1 MPGPGTWSS
10 GDILTAADL
19 NAIGVWTSY
28 TPVVTQNGARTVTV
42 NYAEYSQINKLCF
55 VNLDLELTNAGTT
68 ANLVTVSLPVNF
80 SSATAVRTSGS
91 GLLYDSSATDVILL
105 TAVYNSA
112 STVRFITETTTDPVS
127 GLGVNPAFA
136 LASGDVISLSLVYE
150 TV

>member
-19 NAIGVWTSY
+19 NAIGLWTSY

-55 VNLDLELTNAGTT
+55 VNLDLSLTNAGTT

-80 SSATAVRTSGS
+80 SSSVVRRVAGS
-91 GLLYDSSATDVILL
+91 GLLYDLSATDVILL
-105 TAVYNSA
+105 TAIYNSA
-112 STVRFITETTTDPVS
+112 STVRLLTETTTDSAS

>member
-1 MPGPGTWSS
+1 MPGPGTWSA

-19 NAIGVWTSY
+19 NAIGAWTSY

-55 VNLDLELTNAGTT
+55 VNLDLSLTNAGTT
-68 ANLVTVSLPVNF
+68 DNLVTVSLPVNF
-80 SSATAVRTSGS
+80 SSSTGQRTSGS
-91 GLLYDSSATDVILL
+91 GLLYDLSATDVILL